1 MSAVSAERERD
12 DELIAAAL
20 AARDHAYAPYSE
32 YPVGCAVL
40 AGGEIYTGVN
50 VENASFG
57 LTMCAEQ
64 SATAAAVTAG
74 HSVLD
79 TVVVV
84 TQSSP
89 PATPC
94 GTCRQVLREFAKS
107 GGATRVIVVN
117 AQGERRDF
125 TLAELLPHSFS
136 GDQLTK

>member
-1 MSAVSAERERD
+1 MNDRD

-20 AARDHAYAPYSE
+20 AVQARAYAPYSK

-40 AGGEIYTGVN
+40 AGGDIYTGVN
-50 VENASFG
+50 VENASYG

-64 SATAAAVTAG
+64 SATAAAVSSG
-74 HSVLD
+74 QRQLD

-84 TQSSP
+84 TPSSP

-94 GTCRQVLREFAKS
+94 GTCRQVLREFAVA

-117 AQGERRDF
+117 PQGERRDF
-125 TLAELLPHSFS
+125 TLAELLPHSFT
-136 GDQLTK
+136 GDQLTT